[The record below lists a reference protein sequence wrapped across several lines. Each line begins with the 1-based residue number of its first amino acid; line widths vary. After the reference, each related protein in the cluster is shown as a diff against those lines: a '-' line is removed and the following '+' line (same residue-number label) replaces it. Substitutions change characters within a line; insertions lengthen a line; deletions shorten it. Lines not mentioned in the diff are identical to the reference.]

1 MKKEVDQNKRNFVIK
16 AAYTA
21 PVIITMAA
29 IPSFASAGSG
39 YNSPGNPGSGPG
51 IGGGAP
57 IDKNPTK

>member
-1 MKKEVDQNKRNFVIK
+1 MEKPNTENNIDQNKRNFVKK

-39 YNSPGNPGSGPG
+39 YQQGQRPHRNPNRGR
-51 IGGGAP
+51 
-57 IDKNPTK
+57 